1 MFTKAVTRKV
11 PFTGDPLWVFERLTE
26 GRHHTVLFESPIGAG
41 RQAEK
46 SLVFPKNAL
55 SATAR
60 NRTVTFEALTEGGR
74 CVLEALVPELE
85 AKAKKVDRVADRVE
99 AAFSKRLE
107 TGSDRDRIKAP
118 SAADALRILSSKWDL
133 QRDTELPVHLPG
145 VFSYDFL
152 EQLEVLPEAKTDRL
166 GFPDY
171 VFWLP
176 EQAVLINHR
185 EKTAQ
190 VSALFYAPSGE
201 AERAAQA
208 EVDRIVDEVLSKC
221 DEPRQTP
228 DPLPIRP
235 QKSADVDDDVAVDL
249 DDEAYAAVVRT
260 MKEHIIA
267 GDVFQ
272 IVPSR
277 TFSTPCP
284 DAKAAYKVLRKLNP
298 SPYLF
303 YVNGG
308 DFEIFG
314 ASPEAFVRVFG
325 TPKIVEIHPIAGT
338 RPRGRL
344 ARGDI
349 DHDLDNRLEADL
361 RLDKKE
367 LAEHMMLV
375 DLARNDVARISR
387 PGTRR
392 VKRLSEVE
400 RYSHVMHLVSVIE
413 GELEEELDALHAY
426 LASMNMGTLVGAP
439 KIEAAKLL
447 RKYEA
452 DKRGIYGGAVGF
464 ITSDGEMETAIVIRS
479 ALVKDGVARIRAGA
493 GIVYDSDPMSEA
505 VETSNKAGAVLKAI
519 RLAKGGE

>member
-1 MFTKAVTRKV
+1 MILNTIIKEV
-11 PFTGDPLWVFERLTE
+11 PFIGDPLWVYETLAE
-26 GRHHTVLFESPIGAG
+26 KKPHTVLFESPIGAG
-41 RQAEK
+41 RRAEK
-46 SLVFPKNAL
+46 SIVFPKNAICIK
-55 SATAR
+55 AR
-60 NRTVTFEALTEGGR
+60 DRVVSLEALTDNGGLALETIAPTLKEAA
-74 CVLEALVPELE
+74 LEATT
-85 AKAKKVDRVADRVE
+85 VE
-99 AAFSKRLE
+99 KRLE
-107 TGSDRDRIKAP
+107 VRFPDRLVMGSDRERIMAP
-118 SAADALRILSSKWDL
+118 SPIDALRILSARWEMPKG
-133 QRDTELPVHLPG
+133 TLPLHLPG
-145 VFSYDFL
+145 IFSYDFL
-152 EQLEVLPEAKTDRL
+152 EQLEALPEAKSDHL
-166 GFPDY
+166 QFPDF

-176 EQAVLINHR
+176 EQAVLINHQKQIAR
-185 EKTAQ
+185 IVIFCFEPDEA
-190 VSALFYAPSGE
+190 VIRSATQELN
-201 AERAAQA
+201 RLA
-208 EVDRIVDEVLSKC
+208 EVVATCK
-221 DEPRQTP
+221 EPRKHP
-228 DPLPIRP
+228 SPPPLSVGRR
-235 QKSADVDDDVAVDL
+235 DNVTDDVSTDL
-249 DDEAYAAVVRT
+249 DDAAYADIVRV
-260 MKEHIIA
+260 MKEHIVA

-284 DAKAAYKVLRKLNP
+284 SARDAYQVLRKLNP

-303 YVNGG
+303 FVRGD
-308 DFEIFG
+308 DFELFG
-314 ASPEAFVRVFG
+314 ASPEAFVRVLG
-325 TPKIVEIHPIAGT
+325 DPKTVEIHPIAGT

-344 ARGDI
+344 DTGAV

-387 PGTRR
+387 SGTRR

-413 GELEEELDALHAY
+413 GELEESLDALHAY

-452 DKRGIYGGAVGF
+452 DKRGPYGGAVGF
-464 ITSDGEMETAIVIRS
+464 MTSDGAMETAIIIRS
-479 ALVKDGVARIRAGA
+479 AIVRDGTAHVRAGA